1 MKKCRILKQAESIIV
16 KYDVGD
22 GTMRCKVYELGFLEE
37 YKYVVVLSEYNGK
50 IVLSRHKER
59 TTWETQGGHIEQGET
74 PLDAA
79 KRELYEESGAVDFEI
94 KPLCDYRAW
103 NEETGHGANGV
114 VFHAVIHE
122 FGAIPDSEMAEI
134 REFTELP
141 ENLTYPAITPVLFN
155 HLSRKPEL
163 HRMKLKASPFRKI
176 QNGSKTIELRL
187 NDEKRQQVQVGDFI
201 EFTMLDDTAQK
212 LTVRVTALHHFN
224 SFAELYAALPKEK
237 LGYAPDEMPDP
248 DHMDAYYPRDKQ
260 EKYGVLGI
268 EMRLTDLQKFVD
280 AQEHGYSF
288 GETYETALSE
298 MKQGQKMTHWI
309 WYVFP
314 QIQGLGISGTTAYF
328 SIKDLN
334 EARDYYSHPV
344 LGARLIEI
352 TEELLKIG
360 TDDPMAVF
368 GYPDAYKVRSC
379 MTLFKYA
386 APEHELFQKVLDKF
400 CRGME
405 DDKTVEILGV

>member
-1 MKKCRILKQAESIIV
+1 
-16 KYDVGD
+16 
-22 GTMRCKVYELGFLEE
+22 MRCKVYELGFLEE

-114 VFHAVIHE
+114 VFHAVIRE

-134 REFTELP
+134 QEFTELP
-141 ENLTYPAITPVLFN
+141 ENLTYPAITPVLFD
-155 HLSRKPEL
+155 HLMRKPKL
-163 HRMKLKASPFRKI
+163 HRMKLQSSPFRKI

-224 SFAELYAALPKEK
+224 SFAELYAALQKEM
-237 LGYAPDEMPDP
+237 LGYAADETPDP
-248 DHMDAYYPRDKQ
+248 NHMDAYYPCDNQ

-268 EMRLTDLQKFVD
+268 EIRLTDLQKFVD

-298 MKQGQKMTHWI
+298 MRQGQKITHWI

-334 EARDYYSHPV
+334 EAKDYYAHPV

-352 TEELLKIG
+352 TEELLKIR

-386 APEHELFQKVLDKF
+386 ALEQELFQKGLDKF
-400 CRGME
+400 CRGTE

>member
-1 MKKCRILKQAESIIV
+1 
-16 KYDVGD
+16 
-22 GTMRCKVYELGFLEE
+22 MRCKVYELGFLEE

-114 VFHAVIHE
+114 VFHAVIRE

-134 REFTELP
+134 QEFTELP
-141 ENLTYPAITPVLFN
+141 ENLTYPAITPVLFD
-155 HLSRKPEL
+155 HLMRKPKL
-163 HRMKLKASPFRKI
+163 HRMKLQSSPFRKI

-212 LTVRVTALHHFN
+212 LTVRVTALHYFN
-224 SFAELYAALPKEK
+224 SFAELYAALQKEM
-237 LGYAPDEMPDP
+237 LGYVADETPNP

-268 EMRLTDLQKFVD
+268 ELRLTDLQKFVD

-298 MKQGQKMTHWI
+298 MKQGQKVSHWI

-334 EARDYYSHPV
+334 EAKDYYAHPV

-386 APEHELFQKVLDKF
+386 ASEQELFQKGLDKF
-400 CRGME
+400 CRGTE

>member
-1 MKKCRILKQAESIIV
+1 
-16 KYDVGD
+16 
-22 GTMRCKVYELGFLEE
+22 MRCQVYELGFLAE

-59 TTWETQGGHIEQGET
+59 TTWEMQGGHIEQGET

-114 VFHAVIHE
+114 VFHAVIRE
-122 FGAIPDSEMAEI
+122 FEAIPDSEMAEI

-176 QNGSKTIELRL
+176 QNGIKTIELRL

-201 EFTMLDDTAQK
+201 EFTQIDDASHR
-212 LTVRVTALHHFN
+212 LTVRVTSLHHFN

-237 LGYAPDEMPDP
+237 LGYTPNETPDP

-268 EMRLTDLQKFVD
+268 EL
-280 AQEHGYSF
+280 
-288 GETYETALSE
+288 ALSE
-298 MKQGQKMTHWI
+298 MKQGQKVSHWI

-334 EARDYYSHPV
+334 EARDYYAHPV
-344 LGARLIEI
+344 LGTRLIEI
-352 TEELLKIG
+352 TEELLKIQ
-360 TDDPMAVF
+360 TDDPMMVF

-386 APEHELFQKVLDKF
+386 APEQELFQKVLDKF
-400 CRGME
+400 CCGME